1 MFLSN
6 FIKKYQNSRKRRD
19 GGIQPTGKEL
29 AAVEPAEEREA
40 KEKEVQLARMETEL
54 EQRELDL
61 MNLQIELRGF
71 ESLYLG
77 KVGRY
82 YAELYA
88 IQARIA
94 ALLARQNPQ
103 DSTVQKQ
110 AEEAQAHAEETER
123 EANENQA
130 KMDKP
135 EVIPSGDL
143 KKLYRTLARKYHP
156 DFNPGDAKA
165 EAKFKEVLAAYE
177 AGDEARLREML
188 RESEGDAESAPSE
201 GIAAKLRRLLLKI
214 TQVEERIQKTI
225 NEITVLKKSSTYT
238 LRERAKRAGQEG
250 RDVFAERVE
259 GWRGMR
265 FGGSFQ

>member
-1 MFLSN
+1 MGADIVTS
-6 FIKKYQNSRKRRD
+6 
-19 GGIQPTGKEL
+19 EL
-29 AAVEPAEEREA
+29 LEEWQV
-40 KEKEVQLARMETEL
+40 KEKQRRLAELEAEL

-103 DSTVQKQ
+103 DSTAQKQ
-110 AEEAQAHAEETER
+110 AEEAQTRAAETER

-143 KKLYRTLARKYHP
+143 KKLHRTLARKYHP

-165 EAKFKEVLAAYE
+165 EAKFKEVQAAYE

-214 TQVEERIQKTI
+214 TQMEERIQKTI
-225 NEITVLKKSSTYT
+225 NEIAALEKSSTYT
-238 LRERAKRAGQEG
+238 LRERAKRAKQEG
-250 RDVFAERVE
+250 RDLFAEMISEIQRE
-259 GWRGMR
+259 ITEQSAILTRLEAQSANR
-265 FGGSFQ
+265 

>member
-1 MFLSN
+1 MGADIVTS
-6 FIKKYQNSRKRRD
+6 
-19 GGIQPTGKEL
+19 EL
-29 AAVEPAEEREA
+29 LEEWQV
-40 KEKEVQLARMETEL
+40 KEKQRRLAELEAEL

-103 DSTVQKQ
+103 DSTAQKQ

-143 KKLYRTLARKYHP
+143 KKLYRTIARKYHP
-156 DFNPGDAKA
+156 DFNPGDARA
-165 EAKFKEVLAAYE
+165 EAKFKEVQAAYE

-214 TQVEERIQKTI
+214 TQMEERIQKTI

-238 LRERAKRAGQEG
+238 LREKAKRAEQEG
-250 RDVFAERVE
+250 RDLFAEMISEIQRE
-259 GWRGMR
+259 ITEQSAILTRLEAQSANR
-265 FGGSFQ
+265 